1 MKETIIW
8 IIGSIITGL
17 ILISYL
23 PQTIKLIKTKRSDDI
38 SDATWLLF
46 SITASLYLIMF
57 ILEQASIKLIILQV
71 IEVSF
76 CWLTTI
82 LSIIFKKGKGN
93 GKTT

>member
-8 IIGSIITGL
+8 IIGSVITGL

-57 ILEQASIKLIILQV
+57 ILEQASLKLIILQV

>member
-46 SITASLYLIMF
+46 SVTASLYLIMF